1 MNKKVITG
9 ILLTILALGLGYSI
23 YEFFFISFP
32 RGILDISFL
41 WVAVPV
47 MVTIIVPIINF
58 AVVYFSNKSRAKSE
72 SLFLASA
79 YGLGLFVLLRLT
91 TLPFG
96 TIPMRIWAPAFVVV
110 AIALI
115 IASYLLA
122 RKK

>member
-23 YEFFFISFP
+23 YEFFFISFS

-41 WVAVPV
+41 RVAVPV

-91 TLPFG
+91 ALPFG

-115 IASYLLA
+115 IASYLLT

>member
-32 RGILDISFL
+32 RGILGISFL

-91 TLPFG
+91 ALPFG

-115 IASYLLA
+115 IASYLLT